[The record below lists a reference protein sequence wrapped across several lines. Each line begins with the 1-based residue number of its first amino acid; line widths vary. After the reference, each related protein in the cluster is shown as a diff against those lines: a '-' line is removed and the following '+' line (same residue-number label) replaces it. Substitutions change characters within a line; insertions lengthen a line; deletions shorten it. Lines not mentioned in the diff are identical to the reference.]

1 MARKKWSKDGSYPK
15 TLIVI
20 VFATSNRSNA
30 RYKMKIVR
38 NRNIDEL
45 IDVNFSIPGIPDKA
59 IIKEVGMGMYF
70 KEKYKKKYA
79 L

>member
-1 MARKKWSKDGSYPK
+1 
-15 TLIVI
+15 
-20 VFATSNRSNA
+20 
-30 RYKMKIVR
+30 MKIVR

-45 IDVNFSIPGIPDKA
+45 IDVNFNIPGIPAKA